1 MKPLAPMVI
10 AGALLGLAP
19 NFAHAQAPD
28 PIDSLKRAIRTAE
41 NDTTKLSAMIA
52 LSERVYAENP
62 DTNKTICRS
71 AIALADRSL
80 ARKDIGPKERST
92 LLMYKASAINN
103 LAASHYMFGDLDS
116 ALLCFREARSIHAA
130 NRYTPGIADAL
141 NNEGLVLGILGRYAE
156 QRDML
161 FRAKEVYVN
170 AGDMGSAAKAL
181 NNIATYYKDQGRP
194 DTALL
199 YWDSCLYIYERLHD
213 LKGIADSRLNIGQAL
228 GEQGEAVKALEQ
240 YLLSERLYEQL
251 DDARGLAFCLGNIAN
266 ILDAQGLSE
275 EALVYAHRSL
285 DLKIA
290 IGDSIAQATERMNI
304 GEMLEDQGEHDLAL
318 AQYAKSLSMLVRSGD
333 RSDEAALHGHIGD
346 ALKNKGELDSALVHY
361 RMSTSISE
369 AIGKPTDIANAL
381 YNLGH
386 FFEQTGR
393 LDSALTNYHACLDID
408 ERVKDRQGQSFALFS
423 IARVKLLQ
431 HKPAEAE
438 QWARRSLS
446 LAQELGFPRNIM
458 RATEVLHQALE
469 QQGKWR
475 EALGMLKLH
484 QQMADSVEGKEAA
497 KRTLR
502 LQLRYGFKQTQVADS
517 LRHAVELAHA
527 EAKSRVASAKADQLA
542 LRDKALASG
551 ALLLLLG
558 GGVMFRLDRR
568 RRRVKFQRDAAQLE
582 LKALRAQ
589 MNPHFIFNA
598 LASINDYVLENE
610 SDLAS
615 DYLTK
620 FARLMRLVLENSRQP
635 LVPLAKDMEALQ
647 LYMDLECLRANGSFE
662 HDIAVDSDIDPAH
675 VMVPPLAIQPFVE
688 NAIRH
693 GLAKKEGKGHLR
705 VAIRKQVG
713 HLLVTVEDDGVG
725 MKRPTLPQAGD
736 VQTALGTTITAERL
750 AMLSEKLGMPL
761 GFRYIDVPIGVCVE
775 VTLPLMEV
783 A

>member
-199 YWDSCLYIYERLHD
+199 YWDSCLYIYEGLQD

-228 GEQGEAVKALEQ
+228 GEQGEAANALEQ
-240 YLLSERLYEQL
+240 YLISERLYEQL
-251 DDARGLAFCLGNIAN
+251 NDDRGLAFCLGNIAN

-285 DLKIA
+285 DIKIA
-290 IGDSIAQATERMNI
+290 IGDSIAQAAERMNI
-304 GEMLEDQGEHDLAL
+304 GTILEDQGEHDLAL
-318 AQYAKSLSMLVRSGD
+318 AEYAKSLAVFARSG
-333 RSDEAALHGHIGD
+333 SLSNEAAVHGRIGS
-346 ALKNKGELDSALVHY
+346 ALKNKGDLDSALVHY
-361 RMSTSISE
+361 RMSRAISE
-369 AIGKPTDIANAL
+369 TIGNPADISNAL
-381 YNLGH
+381 YDLGH
-386 FFEQTGR
+386 YFEQTNQ
-393 LDSALTNYHACLDID
+393 LDSALANYRACLAID

-423 IARVKLLQ
+423 IARIKLLQ

-438 QWARRSLS
+438 QWARRSLE

-484 QQMADSVEGKEAA
+484 RQMADSVEGKEAA
-497 KRTLR
+497 KNTLR
-502 LQLRYGFKQTQVADS
+502 LQLRYGFRQTQVADS
-517 LRHAVELAHA
+517 LRHAVELAHVETERQAASA
-527 EAKSRVASAKADQLA
+527 EAEQMAFRN
-542 LRDKALASG
+542 KALASG
-551 ALLLLLG
+551 TLLLLIG
-558 GGVMFRLDRR
+558 GGVIFQLDRR
-568 RRRVKFQRDAAQLE
+568 RRRAKYQRDAAQLE

-610 SDLAS
+610 RDLAS

-620 FARLMRLVLENSRQP
+620 FARLMRLVLENSRKP
-635 LVPLAKDMEALQ
+635 LVPLVKDMEALQ
-647 LYMDLECLRANGSFE
+647 LYMELECLRSNGSFE
-662 HDIAVDSDIDPAH
+662 HVIDMATDIDAIQ

-693 GLAKKEGKGHLR
+693 GLAKKDGNGHLGVTIRNR
-705 VAIRKQVG
+705 VD

-725 MKRPTLPQAGD
+725 RGRSTTSAADNKTSLGTHITQARLDLLTMSSRRQATIRYTDLPQ
-736 VQTALGTTITAERL
+736 GTR
-750 AMLSEKLGMPL
+750 
-761 GFRYIDVPIGVCVE
+761 VE
-775 VTLPLMEV
+775 VELPWVLQG
-783 A
+783 